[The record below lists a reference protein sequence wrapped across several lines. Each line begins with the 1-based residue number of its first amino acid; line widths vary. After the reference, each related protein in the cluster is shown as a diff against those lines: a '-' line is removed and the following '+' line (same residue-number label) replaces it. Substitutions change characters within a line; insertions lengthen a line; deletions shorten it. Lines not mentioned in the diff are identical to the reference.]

1 MSQHHSDVLVPGG
14 VIDYPARDMTI
25 TVGAAMPVCEL
36 NAILDKE
43 SQQLPIDVPN
53 PSMSVGEM
61 VAMDIAGPRQ
71 YGYGTLR
78 DYLIGLEAVDGKGR
92 RFHAGGRVVKNV
104 AGYDLCRLLV
114 GSQNRMGTL
123 TQLTF
128 KVRPLPAGHS
138 LLVAGFRSLHNLES
152 ALSVLNTSATT
163 PVILDLLN
171 RTAAQSLLNAPTP
184 ELARDSDR
192 MDAHAFLVVAFE
204 GPELACKWQHSTF
217 AREVA
222 DSASWIHTALR
233 PDASQLWCTT
243 AQQAT
248 VPDESVAWLA
258 SITTLPSQVSAVT
271 GVLNE
276 LGCDVYGRAG
286 NGVLFCR
293 PSASSLAPKP
303 PEESE
308 GIGML
313 HSLTTKGDGCVRVIK
328 SASMRSTVP
337 PDAVVS
343 LTARL
348 QAILGS

>member
-1 MSQHHSDVLVPGG
+1 MSQHPSDVFVPGG

-25 TVGAAMPVCEL
+25 TVGAAMPVGEL

-43 SQQLPIDVPN
+43 GQQLPIDGPD

-138 LLVAGFRSLHNLES
+138 LLVAGFRSLQNLES
-152 ALSVLNTSATT
+152 ALSALNTSATT
-163 PVILDLLN
+163 PIILDVLN
-171 RTAAQSLLNAPTP
+171 RSAAQSLLNAPTP
-184 ELARDSDR
+184 ELAQNSVR
-192 MDAHAFLVVAFE
+192 MDALAFLVVAFE
-204 GPELACKWQHSTF
+204 GPEVACNWQHSTF
-217 AREVA
+217 SREVA
-222 DSASWIHTALR
+222 DSASWIHTAAQ
-233 PDASQLWCTT
+233 PDASQIWCKV

-248 VPDESVAWLA
+248 VPNDSIAWMA
-258 SITTLPSQVSAVT
+258 SLTTLPSQVSAVT
-271 GVLNE
+271 GVLHE

-286 NGVLFCR
+286 NGILFCK
-293 PSASSLAPKP
+293 PSSCSQAVKP

-313 HSLTTKGDGCVRVIK
+313 HALTTKGDGSVNVIK
-328 SASMRSTVP
+328 STSMRSSVP
-337 PDAVVS
+337 PEAVS
-343 LTARL
+343 TLASRL
-348 QAILGS
+348 QSVLGY

>member
-1 MSQHHSDVLVPGG
+1 MSQPPSDVFVPGG

-25 TVGAAMPVCEL
+25 TVGAAMSVGEL

-43 SQQLPIDVPN
+43 SQQLPIDVPD

-78 DYLIGLEAVDGKGR
+78 DYVIGLEAVDGKGR

-104 AGYDLCRLLV
+104 AGYDLCRPLV

-138 LLVAGFRSLHNLES
+138 LLVAGFQSLQQLES

-163 PVILDLLN
+163 PIILDVLN
-171 RTAAQSLLNAPTP
+171 RSAAQSLLKAPTP
-184 ELARDSDR
+184 ELTHDSIR
-192 MDAHAFLVVAFE
+192 MDSLAFLVVAFE
-204 GPELACKWQHSTF
+204 GPEVARNWQHSTF
-217 AREVA
+217 SREVA
-222 DSASWIHTALR
+222 DAASWIHTASR
-233 PDASQLWCTT
+233 ADASQLWCAA

-248 VPDESVAWLA
+248 VPNDSVAWLA
-258 SITTLPSQVSAVT
+258 ALTTLPSQVSAVT
-271 GVLNE
+271 GVLHE

-293 PSASSLAPKP
+293 PSSCSQALKTPD
-303 PEESE
+303 ESE

-313 HSLTTKGDGCVRVIK
+313 HALTTKGDGSVHVIK
-328 SASMRSTVP
+328 STSVRSSVP
-337 PDAVVS
+337 PEAVS
-343 LTARL
+343 TLASRL
-348 QAILGS
+348 QSVLGS